1 MVAPFRPE
9 IPRMTNRIALGLALV
24 IAAALAGDLL
34 GNDLRGS
41 LFLARKLFV
50 FLDYIAFWR

>member
-1 MVAPFRPE
+1 
-9 IPRMTNRIALGLALV
+9 MTNRIALGLALV